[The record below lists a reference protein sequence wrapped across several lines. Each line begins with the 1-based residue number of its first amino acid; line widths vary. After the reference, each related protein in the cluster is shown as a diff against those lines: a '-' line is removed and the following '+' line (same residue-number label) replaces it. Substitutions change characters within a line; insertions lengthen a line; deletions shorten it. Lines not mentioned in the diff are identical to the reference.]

1 MEHDKQA
8 EEDHE
13 EVEEDEDEDEEEQD
27 TLFEVPSGVGD
38 KSDSDEFADSESFF
52 VSLSI
57 FDVLLCKVQR
67 MCCPKFNRNA
77 AQFFLSYLFH
87 CYNFCRRNHRRKLIF
102 NYYDH
107 FLKQYTAGCFILS
120 SINCFIFKIW
130 V

>member
-27 TLFEVPSGVGD
+27 TLFEVPSGVDD

-52 VSLSI
+52 ISLSI

-77 AQFFLSYLFH
+77 AQFFLSYLLH
-87 CYNFCRRNHRRKLIF
+87 CYNFLEE
-102 NYYDH
+102 
-107 FLKQYTAGCFILS
+107 FIEESLF
-120 SINCFIFKIW
+120 FITMTIS
-130 V
+130 